1 MVCRSFFTILTVLCA
16 ACVAQPP
23 QQETSAPPAR
33 RQRPTYQHPGWKPTP
48 LQTAMP
54 KTSLKVA
61 EHKIQKAKFPAVDV
75 HFHAGFLHTP
85 ADYQKL
91 ISIMDQVGLGMLVN
105 LDGGSGTTFDQYL
118 KNTGPYKD
126 RIITMARLNY
136 EGINEAGWSE
146 KMTAELERC
155 FKAGAGGLKIAKEL
169 GLDLRNK
176 DGSFIQCDDPRLD
189 SIWELCAR
197 YHKPVVHH
205 VNDQVDRFL
214 PIGPENE
221 RYEAG
226 LWRDNP
232 AENYY
237 GTGQP
242 GFEEINRHRE
252 AMLEKH
258 PNTIFIFAHIAHL
271 GHDLD
276 RVGKMLDRYP
286 NMNVDVS
293 AAIQEV
299 GRQPFTSRKFLI
311 KYQDRVFF
319 GTDGTAGRM
328 SDLDGFWRPHWRF
341 FETEDEYFDHPAQM
355 LSPQGAP
362 LHGRWK
368 IYGVALPDAVIR
380 KIYFENAMRYF
391 PAAKANMPK
400 HLAAARAGR

>member
-1 MVCRSFFTILTVLCA
+1 MDSIRFATIVIACA
-16 ACVAQPP
+16 AASAQTPP
-23 QQETSAPPAR
+23 QGAQPPAR
-33 RQRPTYQHPGWKPTP
+33 RQRPTYEHPGWKPTP
-48 LQTAMP
+48 PQTAMP
-54 KTSLKVA
+54 KTSLKVE

-91 ISIMDQVGLGMLVN
+91 ISIMDQVGVAMLVN
-105 LDGGSGTTFDQYL
+105 LDGASGAAFDQYL
-118 KNTGPYKD
+118 KNTEPYKD

-136 EGINEAGWSE
+136 DGINEPGWSQ
-146 KMTAELERC
+146 KMTGELERC
-155 FKAGAGGLKIAKEL
+155 FRAGAGGLKIAKEL
-169 GLDLRNK
+169 GLDLKNK

-189 SIWELCAR
+189 PIWELCAK
-197 YHKPVVHH
+197 YGKPIVHH

-252 AMLEKH
+252 AMLDKH
-258 PNTIFIFAHIAHL
+258 PNTIFILAHIAHL
-271 GHDLD
+271 GYDLA
-276 RVGKMLDRYP
+276 RVGAMLDKHP
-286 NMNVDVS
+286 NMNVDLS

-299 GRQPFTSRKFLI
+299 GRQPFTARKFLI

-319 GTDGTAGRM
+319 GTDGGTARM
-328 SDLDGFWRPHWRF
+328 NDLDGFWRPHWRF
-341 FETEDEYFDHPAQM
+341 FETQDEYFDHPAQM
-355 LSPQGAP
+355 LSPEGAP

-368 IYGVALPDAVIR
+368 IYGVDLPDEVIR
-380 KIYFENAMRYF
+380 KIYYQNAMRYY
-391 PAAKANMPK
+391 PAVKANVPPR
-400 HLAAARAGR
+400 LAAAGLQ